1 MQEQQWAAQDALN
14 QQIIADAPTEYDM
27 TVVTPNLSGVA
38 STPAFV
44 QARNKIIQGLTKP
57 LRPLARAIVAGY
69 RGIAA

>member
-14 QQIIADAPTEYDM
+14 QQIIAEAPTEYDM

-44 QARNKIIQGLTKP
+44 QVRNKIIQGLTKP
-57 LRPLARAIVAGY
+57 LRPLARAIVDGY